1 MNSLCFTE
9 VGSGRVSCCGRC
21 SGLQLV
27 GRGGFALHEA
37 CWRRVAGVSEPLVVQ
52 FPPIGGQDRSDR
64 PKRRSCS
71 AIPPLGGVGASAW
84 SVVVAKV
91 QTHWVKGT
99 QKRRF
104 WLNGSALWR
113 IHCLALLVAPTDF
126 RPPRGLFCWAG
137 PPRGLFCWAG
147 PLYVPVGGGPPAR
160 SPHASPAARSGRSRS
175 PARPRRR
182 PPAPRPG
189 PAGPAAASYRSGRVV
204 CVLPGLVLCGIRGA
218 CAEHEEARDCCRQDE
233 RADAHVHKGAGCL
246 SDEES
251 LEQPGEQEEAEEAPH
266 ASCCACHQLL

>member
-1 MNSLCFTE
+1 MFYGSWFWPGLVLWALQWSSISWPWGFCTTRSL
-9 VGSGRVSCCGRC
+9 
-21 SGLQLV
+21 L
-27 GRGGFALHEA
+27 AA
-37 CWRRVAGVSEPLVVQ
+37 CRRRVGASCSAIP
-52 FPPIGGQDRSDR
+52 PPIGGQDRSDR

-91 QTHWVKGT
+91 QTHWVKGA

-113 IHCLALLVAPTDF
+113 IHCLALLAAPTDF

-137 PPRGLFCWAG
+137 PRC
-147 PLYVPVGGGPPAR
+147 VPVGGGPPAR
-160 SPHASPAARSGRSRS
+160 SPHASFARSGRSRS

-189 PAGPAAASYRSGRVV
+189 PAGPAAASNRSGLVV
-204 CVLPGLVLCGIRGA
+204 CV
-218 CAEHEEARDCCRQDE
+218 
-233 RADAHVHKGAGCL
+233 
-246 SDEES
+246 
-251 LEQPGEQEEAEEAPH
+251 
-266 ASCCACHQLL
+266 

>member
-99 QKRRF
+99 QKRWF

-137 PPRGLFCWAG
+137 P
-147 PLYVPVGGGPPAR
+147 LYVPVGGGPPAR
-160 SPHASPAARSGRSRS
+160 SPHASLAARSGRSRS

-189 PAGPAAASYRSGRVV
+189 PAGPAAAHRH
-204 CVLPGLVLCGIRGA
+204 RG
-218 CAEHEEARDCCRQDE
+218 Q
-233 RADAHVHKGAGCL
+233 
-246 SDEES
+246 
-251 LEQPGEQEEAEEAPH
+251 APQ
-266 ASCCACHQLL
+266 APPPPTGTAA

>member
-91 QTHWVKGT
+91 QTHWVKGA

-113 IHCLALLVAPTDF
+113 IHCLALLAAPTDF

-137 PPRGLFCWAG
+137 PLCV
-147 PLYVPVGGGPPAR
+147 LVGGGPPAR
-160 SPHASPAARSGRSRS
+160 PPHARRLGVVDLEARPGPPAPPAPSTPAA
-175 PARPRRR
+175 PAVLCVVARRLDAPQAPRR
-182 PPAPRPG
+182 PPIGRG
-189 PAGPAAASYRSGRVV
+189 VSFVCCPAWSY
-204 CVLPGLVLCGIRGA
+204 A
-218 CAEHEEARDCCRQDE
+218 
-233 RADAHVHKGAGCL
+233 
-246 SDEES
+246 
-251 LEQPGEQEEAEEAPH
+251 
-266 ASCCACHQLL
+266 

>member
-104 WLNGSALWR
+104 WLNGSALWW
-113 IHCLALLVAPTDF
+113 IHRLAWLVAPTDF

-137 PPRGLFCWAG
+137 PRC
-147 PLYVPVGGGPPAR
+147 VPVGGGLLRGLLPRQISGRRVACPPAR
-160 SPHASPAARSGRSRS
+160 SPHASLAARSGRSRS
-175 PARPRRR
+175 PARPRHR

-189 PAGPAAASYRSGRVV
+189 PAGPAAASNRSGLVV
-204 CVLPGLVLCGIRGA
+204 CV
-218 CAEHEEARDCCRQDE
+218 
-233 RADAHVHKGAGCL
+233 
-246 SDEES
+246 
-251 LEQPGEQEEAEEAPH
+251 
-266 ASCCACHQLL
+266 

>member
-91 QTHWVKGT
+91 QTHWVKGA

-113 IHCLALLVAPTDF
+113 IHCLALLAAPTDF

-137 PPRGLFCWAG
+137 PRCVPVGGGLPRGLFCWAG
-147 PLYVPVGGGPPAR
+147 PLCVPVGGGPPAR
-160 SPHASPAARSGRSRS
+160 SPHASFARSGRSRS

-182 PPAPRPG
+182 PPAPWPG
-189 PAGPAAASYRSGRVV
+189 PAGPAAASNRSGLVV
-204 CVLPGLVLCGIRGA
+204 CV
-218 CAEHEEARDCCRQDE
+218 
-233 RADAHVHKGAGCL
+233 
-246 SDEES
+246 
-251 LEQPGEQEEAEEAPH
+251 
-266 ASCCACHQLL
+266 

>member
-1 MNSLCFTE
+1 M
-9 VGSGRVSCCGRC
+9 
-21 SGLQLV
+21 
-27 GRGGFALHEA
+27 
-37 CWRRVAGVSEPLVVQ
+37 Q
-52 FPPIGGQDRSDR
+52 FPPIGGQISRSDR

-71 AIPPLGGVGASAW
+71 AIPPLGGVGASVW

-91 QTHWVKGT
+91 QTHEVTST

-104 WLNGSALWR
+104 WLNESAFWR
-113 IHCLALLVAPTDF
+113 IHCLALLVALTDF

-137 PPRGLFCWAG
+137 PLC
-147 PLYVPVGGGPPAR
+147 VPVGGGPPAR
-160 SPHASPAARSGRSRS
+160 SPHASLADRSGRSRS
-175 PARPRRR
+175 PVWPSGPSGALHTGGACDAVCGGASSRC
-182 PPAPRPG
+182 
-189 PAGPAAASYRSGRVV
+189 PAGPAAASYRSGCVV

>member
-1 MNSLCFTE
+1 MLWALQWSSISWPWGFCTTRSL
-9 VGSGRVSCCGRC
+9 
-21 SGLQLV
+21 L
-27 GRGGFALHEA
+27 AA
-37 CWRRVAGVSEPLVVQ
+37 CRRRVGASCSAIP
-52 FPPIGGQDRSDR
+52 PPIGGQDRSDR

-113 IHCLALLVAPTDF
+113 IHCLALLAAPTDF

-137 PPRGLFCWAG
+137 PRCVPVGGGLPRGLFCWAG

-160 SPHASPAARSGRSRS
+160 SPHASFARSGRSRS
-175 PARPRRR
+175 PARPCHR
-182 PPAPRPG
+182 PPAPRPV
-189 PAGPAAASYRSGRVV
+189 PAGPAWPPIGRGLSFVCSPAWSY
-204 CVLPGLVLCGIRGA
+204 A
-218 CAEHEEARDCCRQDE
+218 
-233 RADAHVHKGAGCL
+233 
-246 SDEES
+246 
-251 LEQPGEQEEAEEAPH
+251 
-266 ASCCACHQLL
+266 